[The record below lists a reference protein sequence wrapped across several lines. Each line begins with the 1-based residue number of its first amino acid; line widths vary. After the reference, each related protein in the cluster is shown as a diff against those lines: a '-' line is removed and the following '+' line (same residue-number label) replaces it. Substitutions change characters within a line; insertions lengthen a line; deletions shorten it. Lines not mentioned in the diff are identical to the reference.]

1 MNFFADGEAPGGIGE
16 PVTALM
22 AATNANAVA
31 NIAGKRP
38 RRLPRI
44 PSFPRLWPF
53 PPRRARNTA
62 R

>member
-1 MNFFADGEAPGGIGE
+1 MRVVVRAARDDGAKMNFFADGEAPGGIGE

-44 PSFPRLWPF
+44 M
-53 PPRRARNTA
+53 
-62 R
+62 